1 VESKKKRP
9 GKGAVV
15 DEGTF
20 KRKVESLSL
29 KGRKKKIR
37 RALVN
42 PFSALRARGLTRWR

>member
-1 VESKKKRP
+1 VEGKKKRP

-20 KRKVESLSL
+20 KRKVESLSS

-37 RALVN
+37 RASVN
-42 PFSALRARGLTRWR
+42 PFSALGARV